1 MRAQEETL
9 FTPPKEKPKPFK
21 CKLNATEEHKAEIID
36 AFDPTGKILPV
47 LSKEGL
53 TVILAK
59 PTQLLV
65 GDKKERVYSPKVPD
79 DVPIPVEIID
89 EENPQ
94 KGVHGYIQ
102 KWRFNLKMPNEESPD
117 QQILPEPE
125 EVDDI
130 PF

>member
-9 FTPPKEKPKPFK
+9 FTPPKEELKPFK
-21 CKLNATEEHKAEIID
+21 CRLNATREHKAIIED
-36 AFDPTGKILPV
+36 AFDPTGEKLPILSEEGITVV
-47 LSKEGL
+47 LD
-53 TVILAK
+53 K

-65 GDKKERVYSPKVPD
+65 GDRREKVYSSKVPD
-79 DVPIPVEIID
+79 DIRIPVEIID
-89 EENPQ
+89 EKNPQ

-102 KWRFNLKMPNEESPD
+102 KGRFNLKIPTEENPE
-117 QQILPEPE
+117 QQILSEPE